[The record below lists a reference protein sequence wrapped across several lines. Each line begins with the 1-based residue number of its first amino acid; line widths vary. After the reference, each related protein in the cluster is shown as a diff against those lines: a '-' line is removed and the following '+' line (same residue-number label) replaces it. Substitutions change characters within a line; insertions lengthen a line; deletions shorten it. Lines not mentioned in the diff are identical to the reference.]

1 MSNNESK
8 IVVKPSEHAPLEPQ
22 ILRNVEQAIIA
33 RHTTKCSFEHLEEV
47 MKVAEREILKDF
59 KQQLSEIVLPAA
71 IATEPMTL
79 TVSLWRKKKLLT
91 QKSEKQEYVF
101 ELAAEDTAA

>member
-47 MKVAEREILKDF
+47 DKPCAKAYILI
-59 KQQLSEIVLPAA
+59 LGVLVLDMDMYDLF
-71 IATEPMTL
+71 I
-79 TVSLWRKKKLLT
+79 
-91 QKSEKQEYVF
+91 
-101 ELAAEDTAA
+101 